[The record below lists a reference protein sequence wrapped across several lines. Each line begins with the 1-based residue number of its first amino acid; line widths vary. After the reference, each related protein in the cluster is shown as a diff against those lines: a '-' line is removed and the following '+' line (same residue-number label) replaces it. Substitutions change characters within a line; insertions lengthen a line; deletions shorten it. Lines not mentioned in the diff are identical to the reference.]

1 MALDFLQHKITY
13 LPKWYILGKAYS
25 EPPSTP
31 TEQPVCLSSPHQNT
45 WLHHATP
52 GPLVP
57 RHRGAV
63 GNEGATSSLL
73 GKEQN
78 RLWGQRK
85 LSGKEMQ
92 VLAVGIW
99 PACTKEIKNG
109 GEGHACT
116 RSAACPRS
124 AAPLICITHGF
135 PSSLCLSFLSDGEL
149 TTQQPT
155 TQQHIILVGNSSC
168 QEVIS

>member
-1 MALDFLQHKITY
+1 MALDFLQLKIIY
-13 LPKWYILGKAYS
+13 LPKWYILGRYILGKAYS

-31 TEQPVCLSSPHQNT
+31 TEQPVCVSLPHQNT
-45 WLHHATP
+45 WLHRATP

-57 RHRGAV
+57 RHCRAV

-73 GKEQN
+73 GEEQN

-92 VLAVGIW
+92 VLVDGTW

-109 GEGHACT
+109 GQGHACT
-116 RSAACPRS
+116 RSLHP
-124 AAPLICITHGF
+124 
-135 PSSLCLSFLSDGEL
+135 
-149 TTQQPT
+149 
-155 TQQHIILVGNSSC
+155 
-168 QEVIS
+168 